1 MGYYVIDI
9 VVEITVVSIIKE
21 RTNYEKIRAEKG
33 IASRTINGSNRFIQ
47 NTNIASKI
55 KRLMA

>member
-21 RTNYEKIRAEKG
+21 RSYYEKIRALKG
-33 IASRTINGSNRFIQ
+33 MAFPIDL
-47 NTNIASKI
+47 SKTRI
-55 KRLMA
+55 SPVKLKD

>member
-1 MGYYVIDI
+1 MIDI

>member
-33 IASRTINGSNRFIQ
+33 IASRTNKWFQ
-47 NTNIASKI
+47 
-55 KRLMA
+55 